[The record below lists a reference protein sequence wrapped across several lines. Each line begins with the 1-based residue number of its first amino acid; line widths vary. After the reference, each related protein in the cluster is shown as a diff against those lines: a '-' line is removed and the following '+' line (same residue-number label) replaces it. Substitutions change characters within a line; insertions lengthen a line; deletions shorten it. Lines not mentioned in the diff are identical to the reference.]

1 MWTYIGAFKV
11 LFYTIIAQ
19 VNYLPEHPECNKS
32 QICNIRD
39 LFIVSDQIV
48 T

>member
-11 LFYTIIAQ
+11 FYTIIAH
-19 VNYLPEHPECNKS
+19 VNYLTEHPECNKS

-39 LFIVSDQIV
+39 LFIVSDQI
-48 T
+48 TT